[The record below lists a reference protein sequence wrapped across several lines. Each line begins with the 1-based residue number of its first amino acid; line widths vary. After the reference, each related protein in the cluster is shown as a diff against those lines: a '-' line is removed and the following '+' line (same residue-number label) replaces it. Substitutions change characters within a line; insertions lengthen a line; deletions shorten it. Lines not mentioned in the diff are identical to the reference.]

1 MQLSISRQRTII
13 LFLSLLLQAQHA
25 WGAFSASMDCSDP
38 CTVRAGDSIPIQWVD
53 APPNEMVSAWL
64 VWQSSLLHHTS
75 SFVDVPMDDTDG
87 AAGRG
92 EAKIDIGVATG
103 DYYYLRVQLKNH
115 YNQDQTL
122 GPIRI
127 IGSNDTTPSSLITP
141 ETWQVRP
148 FCYEPCS
155 GGYSKVHS
163 GDWLRLEMTGIPE
176 STTTVTIELVWDMS
190 TVTTLLFQE
199 PVKDE
204 MFVMIP
210 WDEEAPPGDFYY
222 ISVLDGDNYGYRT
235 ASTLFSITNEVA
247 LSNPGYT
254 PEPVQQFITP
264 VTQIP
269 DHLLNDGKEE
279 EGNAPTGSHPRIV
292 FSSIMVAVVV
302 ALVSCL
308 IH

>member
-1 MQLSISRQRTII
+1 MQLSIPRQRTII
-13 LFLSLLLQAQHA
+13 FLSLLLQAQHA

-53 APPNEMVSAWL
+53 APPNESVMVYLRWH
-64 VWQSSLLHHTS
+64 SSLFRRLSSIVHHA
-75 SFVDVPMDDTDG
+75 MDYTDG

-92 EAKIDIGVATG
+92 EAQIEPDVATG
-103 DYYYLRVQLKNH
+103 DYYYLTVHLKDHN
-115 YNQDQTL
+115 DQQQVL

-127 IGSNDTTPSSLITP
+127 IGSNNTITSPSITPTP

-148 FCYEPCS
+148 YCYEPCS

-163 GDWLRLEMTGIPE
+163 GDWLRLEITGTPE
-176 STTTVTIELVWDMS
+176 LTTKVDIDLAWDTTTVSSLIFEK
-190 TVTTLLFQE
+190 

-210 WDEEAPPGDFYY
+210 WDEEAPSGDFYSITIRDSDSYSY
-222 ISVLDGDNYGYRT
+222 IT
-235 ASTLFSITNEVA
+235 TTTFFSITNEVA

-269 DHLLNDGKEE
+269 DHLLNDGI
-279 EGNAPTGSHPRIV
+279 EGSAPTGSNPHIV
-292 FSSIMVAVVV
+292 FSSIVVAVVIT
-302 ALVSCL
+302 LISGL